1 MATIIGGIA
10 ASHTPTIAFAHDAD
24 KRTDPVWAPIFEA
37 FKPTSQW
44 LQDQKPDALIV
55 IYNDH
60 ISSFFLDHYSAFALG
75 VGERWEVA
83 DEGGG
88 VRELPALNG
97 HPELAAH
104 IGHSLTGDDFDMSF
118 FQGKP
123 LDHGCFSPLSV
134 LLPHESG
141 WPVPVIPLQVGVLQF
156 PVPSARRCYSLGKA
170 LRRAIE
176 SYPEPLRVA
185 IIATGGLSHQVH
197 GERCGFN
204 NSAWDHQFLELL
216 EKDPE
221 RLADLTQAEYAEL
234 GGMEGA
240 EVIMWLIMRGAL
252 SASVVKRHSAYCL
265 PSMTGICTAVFENQA
280 SPPVAG
286 EIQRQRDHTA
296 LQTRGVEK
304 LEGTYPYTLQRSIK
318 ALRINRFLHDMT
330 KPAHRDA
337 FRENEEALYEQHQLI
352 EAERRLLRQRD
363 WRGLIH
369 YGAIF
374 FVLEKW
380 AAVLGVSNLHIYAA
394 MRGQSL
400 DDFLKTRNAPGALYS
415 VAAVKQS
422 QPVAFEP
429 H

>member
-1 MATIIGGIA
+1 
-10 ASHTPTIAFAHDAD
+10 
-24 KRTDPVWAPIFEA
+24 
-37 FKPTSQW
+37 
-44 LQDQKPDALIV
+44 
-55 IYNDH
+55 
-60 ISSFFLDHYSAFALG
+60 
-75 VGERWEVA
+75 
-83 DEGGG
+83 
-88 VRELPALNG
+88 
-97 HPELAAH
+97 
-104 IGHSLTGDDFDMSF
+104 
-118 FQGKP
+118 
-123 LDHGCFSPLSV
+123 
-134 LLPHESG
+134 
-141 WPVPVIPLQVGVLQF
+141 
-156 PVPSARRCYSLGKA
+156 
-170 LRRAIE
+170 
-176 SYPEPLRVA
+176 
-185 IIATGGLSHQVH
+185 
-197 GERCGFN
+197 
-204 NSAWDHQFLELL
+204 
-216 EKDPE
+216 
-221 RLADLTQAEYAEL
+221 
-234 GGMEGA
+234 
-240 EVIMWLIMRGAL
+240 
-252 SASVVKRHSAYCL
+252 
-265 PSMTGICTAVFENQA
+265 MTGICTAVFENQA

-352 EAERRLLRQRD
+352 EAERHLLRQRD